1 MYILNE
7 YKWVVTCLWTSFFFT
22 IFFCSQLIAQ
32 NSMRIHQ
39 KDGAYWDV
47 PIGQIDSITYV
58 NSLADTTKT
67 VVKELTGS
75 WLWGNVEQGY
85 YELLTFNED
94 MTYTGYDNYFSYG
107 FDTMTYGFYS
117 QYGTML
123 TLWSNGF
130 GYNRRYNWYIMD
142 LTENALEVMTKMG
155 PFTYFRLQSEVI
167 RMKVNESI
175 ECKGDDAFVFADG
188 TVVSIEDNKL
198 YGISQG
204 TTYIQKKI
212 LESGLI
218 YAYKVIV
225 E

>member
-1 MYILNE
+1 MDRLKTFILLSVLL
-7 YKWVVTCLWTSFFFT
+7 YQDVV
-22 IFFCSQLIAQ
+22 AQ
-32 NSMRIHQ
+32 NTMRISYT
-39 KDGAYWDV
+39 DGNMSEV
-47 PIGQIDSITYV
+47 PIGQIDNISFIEKAEESRDV
-58 NSLADTTKT
+58 S
-67 VVKELTGS
+67 VTGG
-75 WLWGNVEQGY
+75 WLWGSQEQGY
-85 YELLTFNED
+85 YEVLTFDENH
-94 MTYTGYDNYFSYG
+94 TYTGYDNYFSYG